1 MEELLILADDREK
14 VLESLPPCVV
24 LTSQGEVILKVGD
37 TCFNF
42 LTDDGKF
49 EIPAEVD
56 VNSPIVQLFI
66 QWLLNTGF
74 LHKEEIT

>member
-1 MEELLILADDREK
+1 MEELLILTDDRNK
-14 VLESLPPCVV
+14 VLESLPQCVV

-37 TCFNF
+37 EHFNF

-56 VNSPIVQLFI
+56 VNSSVVQLFI
-66 QWLLNTGF
+66 QWLLDTGF
-74 LHKEEIT
+74 LHKNEVT